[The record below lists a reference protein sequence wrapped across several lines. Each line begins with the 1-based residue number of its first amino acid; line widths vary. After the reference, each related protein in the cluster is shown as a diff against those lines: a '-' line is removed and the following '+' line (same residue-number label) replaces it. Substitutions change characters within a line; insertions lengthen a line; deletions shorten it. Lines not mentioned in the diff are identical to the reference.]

1 MDGVVFPPCY
11 LPVANYG
18 RGNEDNGD
26 LLQKIPCMYYFTQCP
41 QPCSSP
47 QPTHASAGD
56 SWTLTGKSGRV
67 SCWVPAPISWV
78 LLHTRFACALQ
89 ESVSPV
95 LCKFCWLYDGVNG
108 DLLQEAYATLRSA
121 APRAPAPAAGHCWQV
136 PSQETV
142 KHSSVSVSV
151 GSLGPG
157 VHKVYF
163 SLLSISGRCGVW
175 F

>member
-1 MDGVVFPPCY
+1 MMEVMKTMTTSFKRRHSVPPTRQQATSTPH
-11 LPVANYG
+11 LWQ
-18 RGNEDNGD
+18 R
-26 LLQKIPCMYYFTQCP
+26 LLD
-41 QPCSSP
+41 
-47 QPTHASAGD
+47 THGQV
-56 SWTLTGKSGRV
+56 WVV
-67 SCWVPAPISWV
+67 SCGVTAPFSWV

-151 GSLGPG
+151 GSLSPG